1 MQASVLSLA
10 AQPADGERAEQDH
23 VHAVEDENG
32 KTFGSREQRERRRC
46 REQRRIGLGLGLQNF
61 IGEQCK
67 LDRPIAVPSS
77 TMATWLRSD
86 CCRTKTRASDKRRG
100 R

>member
-1 MQASVLSLA
+1 MQAGVLSLA

-23 VHAVEDENG
+23 VHTVEDENG

-67 LDRPIAVPSS
+67 LDRPIKHQGDVAPFRLLPYEDESERQEEGSV
-77 TMATWLRSD
+77 R
-86 CCRTKTRASDKRRG
+86 
-100 R
+100 